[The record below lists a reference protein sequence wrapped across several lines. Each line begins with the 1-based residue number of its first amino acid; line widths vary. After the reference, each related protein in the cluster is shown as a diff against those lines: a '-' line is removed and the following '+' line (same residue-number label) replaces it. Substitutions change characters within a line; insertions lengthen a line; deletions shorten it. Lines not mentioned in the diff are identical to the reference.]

1 MFLFTLQI
9 LQDTELQVVV
19 VGAGRAD
26 LVAQTKVG
34 IAGMDVAAL
43 KLLGISISWI
53 GLRVNFNRKI
63 PDFSWENCCG
73 FLWFP
78 K

>member
-34 IAGMDVAAL
+34 IAGD
-43 KLLGISISWI
+43 GC
-53 GLRVNFNRKI
+53 GPKI
-63 PDFSWENCCG
+63 ARDIHFVD
-73 FLWFP
+73 WF
-78 K
+78 KGKF